1 MNEKRRGRPRGYDP
15 ETALGAA
22 LEAFWRQ
29 GFSGTSLDQISTAT
43 GMNRPSLYAAFGD
56 KKAIYRK
63 AVEQFNRDFLG
74 RLKAALF
81 ADEGIAADLA
91 GFYLAALPT
100 YRSGEGVA
108 KGCPVICTATVEAAV
123 DDDIQA
129 DLARALDC
137 IDEALTARFALA
149 RDRGELSGAAEP
161 AKLGRMAGALLHS
174 LAVRVRARQ
183 SGFEPELF
191 IEESV
196 AAILAGHRA

>member
-1 MNEKRRGRPRGYDP
+1 MNARRRGRPRTYDP

-22 LEAFWRQ
+22 LDAFWWR
-29 GFSGTSLDQISTAT
+29 GFAGTSLDEISAAT

-63 AVEQFNRDFLG
+63 AVEQFNRDFLA
-74 RLKAALF
+74 RLHAALF
-81 ADEGIAADLA
+81 AGAGIEKDLA
-91 GFYLAALPT
+91 SFYLAALPT
-100 YRSGEGVA
+100 YQSGGGPA
-108 KGCPVICTATVEAAV
+108 RGCPVICTATIEAAV
-123 DDDIQA
+123 DNEIQA
-129 DLARALDC
+129 DLAGALDC

-149 RDRGELSGAAEP
+149 RDQGELKNAAEP

-183 SGFEPELF
+183 PSLKPEAF

-196 AAILAGHRA
+196 AVILAGHRA